1 MVYTEFA
8 LSKVN
13 KNDLIRIALDMEKY
27 QNSILSDMK
36 NEQSDI
42 KKRTICISKSVTEEK
57 KIAELC
63 WNASAGVM
71 SSIPDVKVCKYLGH
85 HLILR
90 LVS

>member
-57 KIAELC
+57 KIA
-63 WNASAGVM
+63 
-71 SSIPDVKVCKYLGH
+71 
-85 HLILR
+85 
-90 LVS
+90 